1 MRTITIHTFDELSEE
16 AQKRALLNVKEVME
30 ENDQDAAQNWAID
43 DCALFE
49 PAHQDMVALFGENY
63 YEENRTPDGQYGQF
77 VFKNTRK
84 NITFEIDNGWLCI
97 TEALEI
103 TNDRMFLMWLG
114 IPEILHQYVEYV
126 IYSIHR
132 EKQTKLDLSH
142 QLSSDDP
149 RAAVLG
155 ELFGK
160 AEIKFNSHLDDI
172 LGRIESGIESYFDE
186 DNVLDRIESM
196 EYEFYENGELVD

>member
-63 YEENRTPDGQYGQF
+63 YEENRTPDGKYGQF

-114 IPEILHQYVEYV
+114 IPEILHQYVEYE

-142 QLSSDDP
+142 QLSSEDP

-172 LGRIESGIESYFDE
+172 LGRIETGIESYFDE
-186 DNVLDRIESM
+186 DNVLDRIENM